1 MSNLTL
7 VMALVGTLN
16 VTSYRSTPT
25 QCDLTPYH
33 TSTGERVCQ
42 DGVAVS
48 QDLLRSGKVK
58 YGDWVWVESIGLK
71 RVKDTMNHRHK
82 NHIDIWVKTLKE
94 EKEFHRKYKGRK
106 LKVYLIKEIEK

>member
-1 MSNLTL
+1 MNLVLTAVL
-7 VMALVGTLN
+7 IGQLTT
-16 VTSYRSTPT
+16 TSYRSVKE
-25 QCDLTPYH
+25 QCDPTPYH

-58 YGDWVWVESIGLK
+58 YGDWVYVESIGLK
-71 RVKDTMNHRHK
+71 RVKDTMHHRHK

-94 EKEFHRKYKGRK
+94 EQEFHRKYKGRK
-106 LKVYLIKEIEK
+106 LRVYLIKEITK